1 MRFALP
7 VRFVRVPVPVGFIAV
22 VALGPTTSCGSQ
34 QTKDPFAADTTYQRR
49 LAYQE
54 RMSLAVPTDSLIH
67 LRVRL
72 ADASP
77 AEVGPLAK
85 EISCEMVRLAIRYG
99 SIPANKATIRA
110 GESLLKAQPE
120 LSARARAKFDNAPPG
135 SAAFSIPEC
144 HAQDLPT
151 APESLDVKP
160 IPTEIE
166 KKYRKKP

>member
-1 MRFALP
+1 MRFSINSLRSIG
-7 VRFVRVPVPVGFIAV
+7 VIAV
-22 VALGPTTSCGSQ
+22 VTLGPTMSCGSQ

-54 RMSLAVPTDSLIH
+54 QMSHAVPTDSLTH
-67 LRVRL
+67 LYVRL
-72 ADASP
+72 VDAST
-77 AEVGPLAK
+77 AEVGPLVK
-85 EISCEMVRLAIRYG
+85 EISCEMFRLAVRYG

-110 GESLLKAQPE
+110 GESLRKAQPE

-135 SAAFSIPEC
+135 SGAFSMPEC
-144 HAQDLPT
+144 HAQDLPS